1 MSLARNQ
8 IYAHA
13 ERSMV
18 FPKGMKVYN
27 LGSGF
32 QKYEGVIGVDII
44 RSAEIKH
51 DLNVVPWPIP
61 SDSAD
66 VCTAFHSFEH
76 LADIVKTMNE
86 VHRIL
91 KPGGK
96 VIIEVPFYRSPTA
109 FQDPTHK
116 IFFAAS
122 SMIYFCHPLYAY
134 TDKLFKQVDFSY
146 GWFSSNRLASRLF
159 KKFIHKFPIFYD
171 HFLSIF
177 LPVRIIIFELEVV
190 K

>member
-1 MSLARNQ
+1 MILARDQ
-8 IYAHA
+8 IYAQA
-13 ERSMV
+13 QRVMT
-18 FPKGMKVYN
+18 FPKEWKVYN

-32 QKYEGVIGVDII
+32 QQYEGVIGVDII
-44 RSAEIKH
+44 RSAQIKH
-51 DLNVVPWPIP
+51 DLNVTPWPIE
-61 SDSAD
+61 SNSAD
-66 VCTAFHSFEH
+66 VCVAFHSFEH

-122 SMIYFCHPLYAY
+122 SMIYFCHPSYAY
-134 TDKLFKQVDFSY
+134 TDKLFKQVYFSY
-146 GWFSSNRLASRLF
+146 GWCSSNRITSRLF
-159 KKFIHKFPIFYD
+159 KKFIHRFPRFYD

-177 LPVRIIIFELEVV
+177 LPVRIIIFELEAV